1 MPQDLPRDRAQRV
14 AQPAIA
20 SGSLPPNAPDDRF
33 ATSNTSDVSRER
45 LAAECRRLRD
55 HMQVL
60 SNNLESAMALMAQH
74 SELHVQAD
82 QAVHDIEQ
90 DPTQFNRAVIIKA
103 YQEWCQAKIALS
115 GDQDMR
121 DQLKA
126 ELENDRR
133 CLDAVEMALTAVAD
147 AAFFSDDR
155 RLVPIETGD
164 HRSPPRADRR
174 NRDDRDDVWDEDN
187 WDDPRRDARDDPYR
201 DARNDAYCDARDDPY
216 RDARNDAY
224 CDAGHDPYRDARD
237 DAEWEE
243 EDDPPPARDR
253 RAPREDPPPRMTSA
267 QLVEQ
272 ETLLTAREYERHA
285 LARGI
290 DERVRYALTDVVLQA
305 EFCEA
310 AIKSDPS
317 HAGEVAAEL
326 KTRLGEILRET
337 DMLIFELEPMM
348 LSELGLAGTLHRY
361 VDDLRASRG
370 APLVVRLVG
379 KERRYH
385 IAIERAVFRAAREA
399 ILNALRHSRASRVVV
414 ALTYY
419 PDAMILSVEDDGI
432 GFDVDDVM
440 EHARR
445 GFHSGFGQLCIE
457 ADVIGATLGL
467 TSAPTLGTRLDY
479 IITDAPGWL
488 G

>member
-1 MPQDLPRDRAQRV
+1 MPQDSSRDRIRRM
-14 AQPAIA
+14 AQPAVS
-20 SGSLPPNAPDDRF
+20 SGSLPPKPPDDRF
-33 ATSNTSDVSRER
+33 ATSNTSDISRDR
-45 LAAECRRLRD
+45 LNAECRRLRD
-55 HMQVL
+55 HIQEL
-60 SNNLESAMALMAQH
+60 SSHLDNSTALMSQR
-74 SELHVQAD
+74 SEVYTQAE
-82 QAVHDIEQ
+82 QVVRDIER
-90 DPTQFNRAVIIKA
+90 DSMQFNRAVIIKA
-103 YQEWCQAKIALS
+103 YQDWSQAKVNLAS
-115 GDQDMR
+115 YQDMR

-133 CLDAVEMALTAVAD
+133 CLEALEMALLAVAD

-155 RLVPIETGD
+155 RLVPIETGE
-164 HRSPPRADRR
+164 HHAPHADRR
-174 NRDDRDDVWDEDN
+174 DSDNRADE
-187 WDDPRRDARDDPYR
+187 WDDDEWNDSRRNAWDARRHDSRDIDEWDD
-201 DARNDAYCDARDDPY
+201 DTA
-216 RDARNDAY
+216 
-224 CDAGHDPYRDARD
+224 
-237 DAEWEE
+237 
-243 EDDPPPARDR
+243 ARDR
-253 RAPREDPPPRMTSA
+253 SASREEPSLHMTSA

-272 ETLLTAREYERHA
+272 EALLTAREYERHA

-290 DERVRYALTDVVLQA
+290 DERVRYALTDAVLQA

-326 KTRLGEILRET
+326 KTRLSEILRET

-361 VDDLRASRG
+361 VNDLRTSRG
-370 APLVVRLVG
+370 APLVACVLG

-385 IAIERAVFRAAREA
+385 VAIERAVFRAAREG
-399 ILNALRHSRASRVVV
+399 ILNALRHSRASHVVI
-414 ALTYY
+414 ALAYY
-419 PDAMILSVEDDGI
+419 DDAMILSVEDDGI
-432 GFDVDDVM
+432 GFDVDEVM
-440 EHARR
+440 ARARR

-467 TSAPTLGTRLDY
+467 KSAPTLGTRMDY